1 MGYGDLKRILS
12 LLQVRDVVKLL
23 VLISAQI
30 LISFLDLL
38 AILLIGIVT
47 STTFISA
54 QGKSPQVPNLVIR
67 FFDFSGLQDIGFN
80 QQIGVLAI
88 AAGLLLV
95 IKSVLSALITRRQF
109 IFLGIRAAKLGVDLY
124 HTVLEQDFEK
134 LNRSTPH
141 EIQFSVIRGTNS
153 LFMGVIGSVSV
164 ILNEFVFLIVM
175 FIGLATFNV
184 ELTLIAFTYF
194 ATLALFLGRRFGAQI
209 KSKSEKFSQQNV
221 RSEGSV
227 AEVVSLIREV
237 HLRGTSDH
245 FLKSF
250 ETLRFDN
257 ARISASI
264 QFIPIV
270 IKYWMEIALV
280 LGALVFAAFQFLFY
294 TAEQAIPILVVFILA
309 ATRVTPSILRTQNA
323 YLTTKGSLGAGEMA
337 LKFMRQFK
345 SGEDERA
352 LFSRPDY
359 PATNLNSSILI
370 SNVSFGYKEDLV
382 IDNLSLRIVDG
393 DFVAVVGPTGG
404 GKSTLLNLIMGQIS
418 PRSGSVTIGGIP
430 SSQWVKLYRGG
441 IGYVGQEPVFLNSTI
456 RQNLLLG
463 LDPHVLDDEEIWT
476 ALENAHI
483 SDFVR
488 SLPEQLQTNMGS
500 RGSKFS
506 MGQRQRLSIARSI
519 LTKPK
524 ILLLDEATSALDAVT
539 EEDISTS
546 LSTISQG
553 TTIVAVAHRLSTV
566 RQARVVV
573 YIDAGRVVAT
583 GSFQEV
589 RREVPNFEKA
599 AQIFGM

>member
-250 ETLRFDN
+250 ET
-257 ARISASI
+257 
-264 QFIPIV
+264 
-270 IKYWMEIALV
+270 YV
-280 LGALVFAAFQFLFY
+280 L
-294 TAEQAIPILVVFILA
+294 I
-309 ATRVTPSILRTQNA
+309 TQE
-323 YLTTKGSLGAGEMA
+323 YLPP
-337 LKFMRQFK
+337 
-345 SGEDERA
+345 
-352 LFSRPDY
+352 FS
-359 PATNLNSSILI
+359 
-370 SNVSFGYKEDLV
+370 SF
-382 IDNLSLRIVDG
+382 R
-393 DFVAVVGPTGG
+393 
-404 GKSTLLNLIMGQIS
+404 
-418 PRSGSVTIGGIP
+418 
-430 SSQWVKLYRGG
+430 
-441 IGYVGQEPVFLNSTI
+441 
-456 RQNLLLG
+456 
-463 LDPHVLDDEEIWT
+463 
-476 ALENAHI
+476 
-483 SDFVR
+483 
-488 SLPEQLQTNMGS
+488 
-500 RGSKFS
+500 
-506 MGQRQRLSIARSI
+506 
-519 LTKPK
+519 
-524 ILLLDEATSALDAVT
+524 
-539 EEDISTS
+539 
-546 LSTISQG
+546 
-553 TTIVAVAHRLSTV
+553 
-566 RQARVVV
+566 
-573 YIDAGRVVAT
+573 
-583 GSFQEV
+583 
-589 RREVPNFEKA
+589 
-599 AQIFGM
+599 